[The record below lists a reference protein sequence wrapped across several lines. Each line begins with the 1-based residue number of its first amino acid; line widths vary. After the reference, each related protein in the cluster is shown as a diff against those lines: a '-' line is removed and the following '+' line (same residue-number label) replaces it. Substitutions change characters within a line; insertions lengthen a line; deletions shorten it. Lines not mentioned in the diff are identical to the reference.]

1 MYSSGESLCIM
12 RCVSNMMKP
21 QKMTAPATEMTNSIA
36 SLQKKIWDGGKEKQS
51 ANIPWLIVK

>member
-1 MYSSGESLCIM
+1 
-12 RCVSNMMKP
+12 MMKP